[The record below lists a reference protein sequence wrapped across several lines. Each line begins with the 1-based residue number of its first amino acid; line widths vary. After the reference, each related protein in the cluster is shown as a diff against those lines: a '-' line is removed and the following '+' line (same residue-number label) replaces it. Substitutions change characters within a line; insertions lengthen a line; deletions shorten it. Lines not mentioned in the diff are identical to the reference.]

1 PPARVA
7 WAADGS
13 PTPALHGFAK
23 RCGVAPEVLSRVT
36 TEKGEYVGATVKTAG
51 RPTRDVLAELVPEI
65 LTAISWAKTKRWS
78 NAAGNGDAGTMGPWV
93 RPVHG
98 IVSLLDGAVVPFALF
113 GVEAGEVTEGHPVL
127 SPEPFQVKG
136 AADYRERLAARG
148 IEVRPA
154 ERRQR

>member
-1 PPARVA
+1 
-7 WAADGS
+7 
-13 PTPALHGFAK
+13 
-23 RCGVAPEVLSRVT
+23 
-36 TEKGEYVGATVKTAG
+36 
-51 RPTRDVLAELVPEI
+51 
-65 LTAISWAKTKRWS
+65 
-78 NAAGNGDAGTMGPWV
+78 NGDAGTMGPWV

-148 IEVRPA
+148 VEVRPA
-154 ERRQR
+154 ERRQRLKAGMEERARAAGGTLVEDGALLDKLVAICEIPGVLEGGFDEGFLDLPAEVLQTSLRDHQSAFTVERNGKLL